1 MYYTHTVNPIGC
13 FTEKDHGQYFEYS
26 DMTWENIGAQSNLGG
41 PLYEESFENPWNWP
55 HMVWVGDT
63 AGGGQGWRHAKV
75 LKTVAYVVTD
85 EDDYGMPVVEKW
97 KLKKNNEY
105 ICN

>member
-1 MYYTHTVNPIGC
+1 M
-13 FTEKDHGQYFEYS
+13 
-26 DMTWENIGAQSNLGG
+26 GG

-105 ICN
+105 IRN